1 MVVHFFEEDSVLE
14 INTIKEEKKRGP
26 IFPVEGVMVGT
37 AATGM
42 RYRGRQ
48 DLAIFVI
55 NPGSNTSCFFTKN
68 KFAAAPIEIS
78 KKNRKSVR
86 LFI

>member
-1 MVVHFFEEDSVLE
+1 ME
-14 INTIKEEKKRGP
+14 INTIKEHKKRGP

-42 RYRGRQ
+42 RYKGRQ

-55 NPGSNTSCFFTKN
+55 NPVAILVVSSLKISLLRPLL
-68 KFAAAPIEIS
+68 KSLRKIE
-78 KKNRKSVR
+78 KSVR